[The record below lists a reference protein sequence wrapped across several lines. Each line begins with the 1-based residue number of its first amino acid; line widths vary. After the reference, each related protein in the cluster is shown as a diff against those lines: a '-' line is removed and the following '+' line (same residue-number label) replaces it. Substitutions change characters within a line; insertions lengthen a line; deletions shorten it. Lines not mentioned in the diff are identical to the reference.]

1 LSMDACLIFGG
12 SLTIPTRRI
21 YYCYTAS
28 SISQQAPT
36 FENECVP
43 DFVRVQHSHSR
54 APCLRVFSQAIGCCA
69 SSLVSI
75 VCFQGVENMFVK
87 LRRKCEVI
95 RGTPSWSIESST
107 CAASIR
113 LRQSIH
119 TCMHACIHS
128 LASEH
133 TYMHAYIRTCIHTY
147 IHTCM
152 HDMHAYIHTY
162 MHGCMHTYIHTCI
175 QYIHTYIH
183 PRICSM
189 PTSYSAKPFSRMC
202 A

>member
-1 LSMDACLIFGG
+1 MDACLIFGG

-28 SISQQAPT
+28 SITQQATT

-69 SSLVSI
+69 SSLESI

-119 TCMHACIHS
+119 TCMHAYVHPLRQSIH
-128 LASEH
+128 ACMH
-133 TYMHAYIRTCIHTY
+133 TYVHAYIHIYIHACMTCMHTY

-152 HDMHAYIHTY
+152 HACI
-162 MHGCMHTYIHTCI
+162 HTYIHAYNT
-175 QYIHTYIH
+175 YIHTYI
-183 PRICSM
+183 RV
-189 PTSYSAKPFSRMC
+189 SAACQPPIAQNLFREC
-202 A
+202 VPN